1 MNKAS
6 GQPKGLGD
14 AERMVW
20 IRSRLAATR
29 GDDVRLRSLLVAV
42 HESLRR
48 RLAGEVDSAPPLSD
62 LVVEPFEEIS
72 DYAAFVEQVCAAAE
86 AEVPDGAQVL
96 VVSRGDSDLLRLEGR
111 TTGHF
116 PQGRSGEWAGFYP
129 ADGQAA
135 VGHLEDLLLE
145 GYEFLVFPASSRW
158 WLACYRELA
167 SFLAARGR
175 LVHHGPACTIF
186 APGVESLEEAAA

>member
-1 MNKAS
+1 MIEAS
-6 GQPKGLGD
+6 EQRLRLRD

-20 IRSRLAATR
+20 IRSRLTATR

-42 HESLRR
+42 HELLER
-48 RLAGEVDSAPPLSD
+48 RLAAEVGSAPPLSD
-62 LVVEPFEEIS
+62 LVAEPCEAIS
-72 DYAAFVEQVCAAAE
+72 DYAAFVEQVRSAAE

-96 VVSRGDSDLLRLEGR
+96 VVSRGDSDLLRLKGR

-129 ADGQAA
+129 LDGRAA
-135 VGHLEDLLLE
+135 VDHLEDLLRE

-158 WLACYRELA
+158 WLAYYRELA
-167 SFLAARGR
+167 AFLAERGR

-186 APGVESLEEAAA
+186 APGVESLGEAAA

>member
-1 MNKAS
+1 MTEET
-6 GQPKGLGD
+6 LGRAKD

-20 IRSRLAATR
+20 IRSRLAATQA
-29 GDDVRLRSLLVAV
+29 DDLRLQWLLVAV

-48 RLAGEVDSAPPLSD
+48 RLAGEVDSASPLSE

-72 DYAAFVEQVCAAAE
+72 DYAGFVEQVCATTDAE
-86 AEVPDGAQVL
+86 IPGGAHVL
-96 VVSRGDSDLLRLEGR
+96 VVSRGDPDLLRLEGR

-116 PQGRSGEWAGFYP
+116 PQGRSGQWAGFYP

-135 VGHLEDLLLE
+135 VAHLEDLLRD

-158 WLACYRELA
+158 WLAYYRELA
-167 SFLAARGR
+167 SFLAECGQ

-186 APGVESLEEAAA
+186 APGAASLQWAAA